1 MNIKIHMAFVCT
13 SKFERNT
20 WFEIEEC
27 FYFYH
32 VSFFVSW
39 HAVVTRINCFAWNVG
54 WTNVNMHK
62 MLLNWHL
69 NRLHRHF
76 VQSSHRISFFISI
89 LFYSFTLVILEL
101 WYYIVSPS
109 VMKGSMVYSLNRFIF
124 LGLFL
129 KPTEA
134 TTKEN
139 ANVRWWRWYFSG
151 YTLTNK
157 DNCCRF
163 SCVVF
168 VANGNCQCCMCLLR
182 VPNVIK
188 LPLHETNVSLAK
200 TIGFFFVF
208 VMLPFFFRH
217 KSGYESYFGNEY
229 SLMGLLCKYHTQM
242 CAIALAKR
250 NKSKTFRGSRKRLAY
265 QIINEKYFWC
275 TQQFPHWKSTKL
287 KERQKNIF
295 NKFIVII

>member
-1 MNIKIHMAFVCT
+1 MVWNRRMFLFLPCFFFSFHDTLLSLELIALHETLVEWTWTCIKCYWIDT
-13 SKFERNT
+13 S
-20 WFEIEEC
+20 IASIDI
-27 FYFYH
+27 
-32 VSFFVSW
+32 SFS
-39 HAVVTRINCFAWNVG
+39 R
-54 WTNVNMHK
+54 
-62 MLLNWHL
+62 
-69 NRLHRHF
+69 HREF
-76 VQSSHRISFFISI
+76 FFFISI

-168 VANGNCQCCMCLLR
+168 VANGNCQCCMCL
-182 VPNVIK
+182 
-188 LPLHETNVSLAK
+188 
-200 TIGFFFVF
+200 
-208 VMLPFFFRH
+208 
-217 KSGYESYFGNEY
+217 
-229 SLMGLLCKYHTQM
+229 
-242 CAIALAKR
+242 
-250 NKSKTFRGSRKRLAY
+250 
-265 QIINEKYFWC
+265 
-275 TQQFPHWKSTKL
+275 
-287 KERQKNIF
+287 
-295 NKFIVII
+295 

>member
-1 MNIKIHMAFVCT
+1 MHGLK
-13 SKFERNT
+13 SKN
-20 WFEIEEC
+20 
-27 FYFYH
+27 
-32 VSFFVSW
+32 VSIFTTFFFFVSW

-168 VANGNCQCCMCLLR
+168 VANGNCQCCMCL
-182 VPNVIK
+182 
-188 LPLHETNVSLAK
+188 
-200 TIGFFFVF
+200 
-208 VMLPFFFRH
+208 
-217 KSGYESYFGNEY
+217 
-229 SLMGLLCKYHTQM
+229 
-242 CAIALAKR
+242 
-250 NKSKTFRGSRKRLAY
+250 
-265 QIINEKYFWC
+265 
-275 TQQFPHWKSTKL
+275 
-287 KERQKNIF
+287 
-295 NKFIVII
+295 